1 MVNTMKKIVLI
12 LIFIAG
18 SFTQI
23 EAQQFQRSG
32 MGQYD
37 GIQNL
42 IVEHGDDLQLTDAQT
57 KDLIAL
63 SLERREGVQRNV
75 RMMRSDRGVVRENR
89 ESGRR
94 GNSDRSERR
103 VVIMGERSE
112 QRSEIQ
118 QKIHEILTE
127 EQLQVLQDK
136 KNDRADKAHE
146 YRMLRHELMVE
157 KAGID
162 NEKSD
167 AVLSLLNQQSE
178 NRLNMEKMHI
188 VNSEMNDSEAMQ
200 NHFEQMQETMD
211 ELKQILTVAEYENLQ
226 EYMGMRQLQ
235 NRETDRRIRV
245 RNR

>member
-1 MVNTMKKIVLI
+1 MVKTMKKILLI

-32 MGQYD
+32 MGQYG

-42 IVEHGDDLQLTDAQT
+42 IVEHGDELQLTDAQ
-57 KDLIAL
+57 KRDLIEI
-63 SLERREGVQRNV
+63 SLERREGVQSNV
-75 RMMRSDRGVVRENR
+75 RMMRSDRGTVRENR

-94 GNSDRSERR
+94 GNSNRSDRR
-103 VVIMGERSE
+103 VEIMSERSE

-118 QKIHEILTE
+118 QNIREILTD
-127 EQLQVLQDK
+127 EQLQILQNK
-136 KNDRADKAHE
+136 MNDRADKAHE
-146 YRMLRHELMVE
+146 YRMLRHEVMVE

-167 AVLSLLNQQSE
+167 AVLTLLNQQSE
-178 NRLNMEKMHI
+178 NRLNMEKVRI
-188 VNSEMNDSEAMQ
+188 DSSEITDSEAMQ
-200 NHFEQMQETMD
+200 NHYEQIQETIE
-211 ELKQILTVAEYENLQ
+211 ELKQILTVAEYENLRQ
-226 EYMGMRQLQ
+226 FMGMRQTQ
-235 NRETDRRIRV
+235 NRETERRIRV

>member
-18 SFTQI
+18 TFTQI
-23 EAQQFQRSG
+23 EAQQIQASG

-42 IVEHGDDLQLTDAQT
+42 IVEHGDDLQLTDAQK

-89 ESGRR
+89 ELGRR

-103 VVIMGERSE
+103 VVVMGERSE

-118 QKIHEILTE
+118 QKIHGILTE

-178 NRLNMEKMHI
+178 NRLNMEKMRI
-188 VNSEMNDSEAMQ
+188 ENSEMSDSEAMQ
-200 NHFEQMQETMD
+200 NHIEQMQETMD

-226 EYMGMRQLQ
+226 EYMGARQLQ